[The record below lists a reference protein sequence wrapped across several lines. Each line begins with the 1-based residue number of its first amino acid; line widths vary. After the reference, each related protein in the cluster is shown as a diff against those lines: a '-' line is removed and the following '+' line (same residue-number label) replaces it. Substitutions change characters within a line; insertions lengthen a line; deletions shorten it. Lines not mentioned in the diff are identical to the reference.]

1 MWQIMWLL
9 NLMPDWFYHLIVI
22 VSILG
27 LIVASVLKF
36 VPFVS
41 TYRLPIQVISALL
54 LVFGVW
60 MEGGI
65 VNEAKWEA
73 RVREL
78 EDKVKIAE
86 EKSKEKNVEIQEKVI
101 TQTKVVKEKG
111 RDIIKYIDRL
121 VDKEII
127 KEVQGPERVRREEV
141 IKYVENCPVPKDIID
156 VHNAAATLNKAAEAK
171 K

>member
-86 EKSKEKNVEIQEKVI
+86 EKSTEKNVEIQEKVI

-111 RDIIKYIDRL
+111 RDIIQYIDREI
-121 VDKEII
+121 VKKEEIV
-127 KEVQGPERVRREEV
+127 KF
-141 IKYVENCPVPKDIID
+141 VENCPIPKDIID
-156 VHNAAATLNKAAEAK
+156 AHNAAATLNKAIEAK

>member
-111 RDIIKYIDRL
+111 RDIIQYIDR
-121 VDKEII
+121 
-127 KEVQGPERVRREEV
+127 EVVKKEEV
-141 IKYVENCPVPKDIID
+141 VKFIENCPIPKDIID
-156 VHNAAATLNKAAEAK
+156 AHNAAATLNKAIEIK

>member
-73 RVREL
+73 RVQEL
-78 EDKVKIAE
+78 EHKVKIAE
-86 EKSKEKNVEIQEKVI
+86 EKSKETNIEIQEKVI

-111 RDIIKYIDRL
+111 RDIIQYIDR
-121 VDKEII
+121 
-127 KEVQGPERVRREEV
+127 EV
-141 IKYVENCPVPKDIID
+141 IKKEEIVKFIENCPIPKDIID
-156 VHNAAATLNKAAEAK
+156 AHNAAATLNKAIEVK

>member
-1 MWQIMWLL
+1 MWQIMWMF

-22 VSILG
+22 LSILG

-41 TYRLPIQVISALL
+41 TYRLPIQVISTLL

-73 RVREL
+73 RVKEL
-78 EDKVKIAE
+78 EEKVKIAE
-86 EKSKEKNVEIQEKVI
+86 EKSTEKNVEIQEKVV

-111 RDIIKYIDRL
+111 RDIIQYIDR
-121 VDKEII
+121 
-127 KEVQGPERVRREEV
+127 EVVKKEEV
-141 IKYVENCPVPKDIID
+141 VKFIENGPIPKDIID
-156 VHNAAATLNKAAEAK
+156 AHNAAATLNKATEVK

>member
-1 MWQIMWLL
+1 MWQIMWMF

-22 VSILG
+22 LSILG

-41 TYRLPIQVISALL
+41 TYRLPIQVISVLL

-73 RVREL
+73 RVKEL

-86 EKSKEKNVEIQEKVI
+86 EKSTEKNVEIQEKVI

-111 RDIIKYIDRL
+111 RDIIQYIDR
-121 VDKEII
+121 
-127 KEVQGPERVRREEV
+127 EVVKKEEV
-141 IKYVENCPVPKDIID
+141 VKFIENCPIPKDIID
-156 VHNAAATLNKAAEAK
+156 AHNAAATLNKAIETK

>member
-1 MWQIMWLL
+1 MWQIMWMLSLL
-9 NLMPDWFYHLIVI
+9 PDWVYHLIVI
-22 VSILG
+22 FSLLA
-27 LIVASVLKF
+27 LIVASVFKF
-36 VPFVS
+36 IP
-41 TYRLPIQVISALL
+41 YRLPIQVFGALL
-54 LVFGVW
+54 LIFGVW

-78 EDKVKIAE
+78 EEKVKIAE

-111 RDIIKYIDRL
+111 KDIIQFIDR
-121 VDKEII
+121 
-127 KEVQGPERVRREEV
+127 EVVKKEEV

-156 VHNAAATLNKAAEAK
+156 AHNAAATLNKAIEAK

>member
-22 VSILG
+22 LSILG

-41 TYRLPIQVISALL
+41 TYRLPIQVISVLL

-73 RVREL
+73 RVKEL
-78 EDKVKIAE
+78 EEKVKIAE
-86 EKSKEKNVEIQEKVI
+86 EKSTEKNVEIQEKVV
-101 TQTKVVKEKG
+101 TQTKVVREKG
-111 RDIIKYIDRL
+111 RDIIQYIDR
-121 VDKEII
+121 
-127 KEVQGPERVRREEV
+127 EVVKKEEV
-141 IKYVENCPVPKDIID
+141 VKFIENCPIPKDIID
-156 VHNAAATLNKAAEAK
+156 AHNAAATLNKATEVK

>member
-111 RDIIKYIDRL
+111 RDIIQYIDREI
-121 VDKEII
+121 VKKEEIV
-127 KEVQGPERVRREEV
+127 KF
-141 IKYVENCPVPKDIID
+141 VENCPIPKDIID
-156 VHNAAATLNKAAEAK
+156 AHNAAATLNKAIEIK

>member
-22 VSILG
+22 FSILG

-41 TYRLPIQVISALL
+41 TYRLPIQVISVLI

-73 RVREL
+73 RVKEL
-78 EDKVKIAE
+78 EEKVKIAE
-86 EKSKEKNVEIQEKVI
+86 EKSTEKNVEIQEKVI
-101 TQTKVVKEKG
+101 TQTKVVREKG
-111 RDIIKYIDRL
+111 RDIIQYIDR
-121 VDKEII
+121 
-127 KEVQGPERVRREEV
+127 EVVKKEEV
-141 IKYVENCPVPKDIID
+141 VKFIENCPIPKDIID
-156 VHNAAATLNKAAEAK
+156 AHNAAATLNKAIEAK

>member
-22 VSILG
+22 LSILG

-41 TYRLPIQVISALL
+41 TYRLPIQVISVLL

-73 RVREL
+73 RVKEL
-78 EDKVKIAE
+78 EEKVKIAE
-86 EKSKEKNVEIQEKVI
+86 EKSTEKNVEIQERVI

-111 RDIIKYIDRL
+111 RDIIQYIDR
-121 VDKEII
+121 
-127 KEVQGPERVRREEV
+127 EVVKKEEV
-141 IKYVENCPVPKDIID
+141 VKFIENCPIPKDIID
-156 VHNAAATLNKAAEAK
+156 AHNAAATLNKAIEAK

>member
-73 RVREL
+73 RVKEL
-78 EDKVKIAE
+78 EEKVKIAE
-86 EKSKEKNVEIQEKVI
+86 EKSTEKNVEIQERVV

-111 RDIIKYIDRL
+111 RDIIQYIDRE
-121 VDKEII
+121 VVKKEEIVKFI
-127 KEVQGPERVRREEV
+127 
-141 IKYVENCPVPKDIID
+141 ENCPIPKDIID
-156 VHNAAATLNKAAEAK
+156 AHNAAATLNKAIEIK

>member
-73 RVREL
+73 RVKEL
-78 EDKVKIAE
+78 EEKVKIAE
-86 EKSKEKNVEIQEKVI
+86 EKSKETNIEIQEKVI

-111 RDIIKYIDRL
+111 RDIIQYIDRE
-121 VDKEII
+121 VVKKEEIVKFI
-127 KEVQGPERVRREEV
+127 
-141 IKYVENCPVPKDIID
+141 ENCPIPKDIID
-156 VHNAAATLNKAAEAK
+156 AHNAAATLNKAIEAK

>member
-9 NLMPDWFYHLIVI
+9 NLMPDWFYHLIVV

-73 RVREL
+73 RVKEL

-111 RDIIKYIDRL
+111 RDIIQYIDREI
-121 VDKEII
+121 VKKEEIV
-127 KEVQGPERVRREEV
+127 KF
-141 IKYVENCPVPKDIID
+141 VENCPIPKDIID
-156 VHNAAATLNKAAEAK
+156 AHNAAATLNRAAEAK

>member
-86 EKSKEKNVEIQEKVI
+86 EKSTEKNVEIQERVV

-111 RDIIKYIDRL
+111 RDIIQYIDRE
-121 VDKEII
+121 VVKKEEIVKFI
-127 KEVQGPERVRREEV
+127 
-141 IKYVENCPVPKDIID
+141 ENCPIPKDIID
-156 VHNAAATLNKAAEAK
+156 AHNAAATLNKAIEIK

>member
-1 MWQIMWLL
+1 
-9 NLMPDWFYHLIVI
+9 MPDWFYHLIVI

-73 RVREL
+73 RVKEL
-78 EDKVKIAE
+78 EEKVKIAE
-86 EKSKEKNVEIQEKVI
+86 EKSTEKNVEIQERVV

-111 RDIIKYIDRL
+111 RDIIQYIDRE
-121 VDKEII
+121 VVKKEEIVKFI
-127 KEVQGPERVRREEV
+127 
-141 IKYVENCPVPKDIID
+141 ENCPIPKDIID
-156 VHNAAATLNKAAEAK
+156 AHNAAATLNKATEVK

>member
-22 VSILG
+22 LSILG

-41 TYRLPIQVISALL
+41 TYRLPIQVISVLL

-73 RVREL
+73 RVKEL
-78 EDKVKIAE
+78 EEKVKIAE
-86 EKSKEKNVEIQEKVI
+86 EKSTEKNVEIQERVV

-111 RDIIKYIDRL
+111 RHIIQYIDRE
-121 VDKEII
+121 VVKKEEIVKFI
-127 KEVQGPERVRREEV
+127 
-141 IKYVENCPVPKDIID
+141 ENCPIPKDIID
-156 VHNAAATLNKAAEAK
+156 AHNAAATLNKATEVK

>member
-1 MWQIMWLL
+1 MWQIMWMLSLL
-9 NLMPDWFYHLIVI
+9 PDWFYHLIVI
-22 VSILG
+22 FSLLA
-27 LIVASVLKF
+27 LIVASVFKF
-36 VPFVS
+36 IP
-41 TYRLPIQVISALL
+41 YRLPIQVFGALL
-54 LVFGVW
+54 LLFGVW

-86 EKSKEKNVEIQEKVI
+86 EKSKEKNVEIQEKVV

-111 RDIIKYIDRL
+111 KDIIQFIDR
-121 VDKEII
+121 
-127 KEVQGPERVRREEV
+127 EVVKKEEV

-156 VHNAAATLNKAAEAK
+156 AHNAAATLNKATEVK

>member
-86 EKSKEKNVEIQEKVI
+86 EKSTEKNVEIQERVV

-111 RDIIKYIDRL
+111 RDIIQYIDREI
-121 VDKEII
+121 VKKEEIV
-127 KEVQGPERVRREEV
+127 KF
-141 IKYVENCPVPKDIID
+141 VENCPIPKDIID
-156 VHNAAATLNKAAEAK
+156 AHNAAATLNRAAEAK

>member
-1 MWQIMWLL
+1 MWQIMWMLSLL
-9 NLMPDWFYHLIVI
+9 PDWVYHLIVI
-22 VSILG
+22 FSLLA
-27 LIVASVLKF
+27 LIVASVFKF
-36 VPFVS
+36 IP
-41 TYRLPIQVISALL
+41 YRLPIQVFGALL
-54 LVFGVW
+54 LIFGVW

-86 EKSKEKNVEIQEKVI
+86 EKSKEKNVEIQEKVV

-111 RDIIKYIDRL
+111 KDIIQFIDR
-121 VDKEII
+121 
-127 KEVQGPERVRREEV
+127 EVVKKEEV

-156 VHNAAATLNKAAEAK
+156 AHNAAATLNKATEVK

>member
-1 MWQIMWLL
+1 MWQIMWMF

-22 VSILG
+22 LSILG

-41 TYRLPIQVISALL
+41 TYRLPIQVISVLL

-73 RVREL
+73 RVKEL
-78 EDKVKIAE
+78 EEKVKIAE
-86 EKSKEKNVEIQEKVI
+86 EKSTEKNVEIQERVV
-101 TQTKVVKEKG
+101 TQTKVVREKG
-111 RDIIKYIDRL
+111 RDIIQYIDRE
-121 VDKEII
+121 VVKKEEIVKFI
-127 KEVQGPERVRREEV
+127 
-141 IKYVENCPVPKDIID
+141 ENCPIPKDIID
-156 VHNAAATLNKAAEAK
+156 AHNAAATLNKAIEVK

>member
-1 MWQIMWLL
+1 MWQIMWMLSLL
-9 NLMPDWFYHLIVI
+9 PDWFYHLIVI
-22 VSILG
+22 FSLLT
-27 LIVASVLKF
+27 LIVASVFKF
-36 VPFVS
+36 IP
-41 TYRLPIQVISALL
+41 YRLPIQVFGALL
-54 LVFGVW
+54 LLFGIW

-78 EDKVKIAE
+78 EEKVKIAE
-86 EKSKEKNVEIQEKVI
+86 EKSKEKNVEIQEKVV

-111 RDIIKYIDRL
+111 KDIIQFIDR
-121 VDKEII
+121 
-127 KEVQGPERVRREEV
+127 EVVKKEEV

-156 VHNAAATLNKAAEAK
+156 AHNAAATLNKATEAK

>member
-73 RVREL
+73 RVKEL

-111 RDIIKYIDRL
+111 RDIIQYIDREI
-121 VDKEII
+121 VKKEEIV
-127 KEVQGPERVRREEV
+127 KF
-141 IKYVENCPVPKDIID
+141 VENCPIPKDIID
-156 VHNAAATLNKAAEAK
+156 AHNAAATLNKAIEVK

>member
-73 RVREL
+73 RVKEL
-78 EDKVKIAE
+78 EEKVKIAE
-86 EKSKEKNVEIQEKVI
+86 EKSTEKNVEIQERVV

-111 RDIIKYIDRL
+111 RDIIQYIDREI
-121 VDKEII
+121 VKKEEIV
-127 KEVQGPERVRREEV
+127 KF
-141 IKYVENCPVPKDIID
+141 VENCPIPKDIID
-156 VHNAAATLNKAAEAK
+156 AHNAAATLNKAIEIK

>member
-1 MWQIMWLL
+1 MWQIMWMF

-22 VSILG
+22 LSILG

-41 TYRLPIQVISALL
+41 TYRLPIQVISVLL

-73 RVREL
+73 RVKEL
-78 EDKVKIAE
+78 EEKVKIAE
-86 EKSKEKNVEIQEKVI
+86 EKSTEKNVEIQEKVV
-101 TQTKVVKEKG
+101 TQTKVVREKG
-111 RDIIKYIDRL
+111 RDIIQYIDR
-121 VDKEII
+121 
-127 KEVQGPERVRREEV
+127 EVVKKEEV
-141 IKYVENCPVPKDIID
+141 VKFIENCPIPKDIID
-156 VHNAAATLNKAAEAK
+156 AHNAAATLNKAAEAK

>member
-1 MWQIMWLL
+1 MWQIMWMLSLL
-9 NLMPDWFYHLIVI
+9 PDWFYHLIVI
-22 VSILG
+22 FSLLA
-27 LIVASVLKF
+27 LIVVSVFKF
-36 VPFVS
+36 IP
-41 TYRLPIQVISALL
+41 YRLPIQVFGALL
-54 LVFGVW
+54 LLFGIW

-78 EDKVKIAE
+78 EEKVKIAE

-111 RDIIKYIDRL
+111 KDIIQFIDR
-121 VDKEII
+121 
-127 KEVQGPERVRREEV
+127 EVVKKEEV
-141 IKYVENCPVPKDIID
+141 IKYIENCPVPKDIID
-156 VHNAAATLNKAAEAK
+156 AHNAAATLNKATEVK

>member
-22 VSILG
+22 LSILG

-41 TYRLPIQVISALL
+41 TYRLPIQVISVLL

-73 RVREL
+73 RVKEL
-78 EDKVKIAE
+78 EEKVKIAE
-86 EKSKEKNVEIQEKVI
+86 EKSTEKNVEIQERVV
-101 TQTKVVKEKG
+101 TQTKVVREKG
-111 RDIIKYIDRL
+111 RDIIQYIDRE
-121 VDKEII
+121 VVKKEEIVKFI
-127 KEVQGPERVRREEV
+127 
-141 IKYVENCPVPKDIID
+141 ENCPIPKDIID
-156 VHNAAATLNKAAEAK
+156 AHNAAATLNKATEVK

>member
-1 MWQIMWLL
+1 MWQIMWMF

-22 VSILG
+22 LSVLG

-41 TYRLPIQVISALL
+41 TYRLPIQVISTLL

-73 RVREL
+73 RVKEL
-78 EDKVKIAE
+78 EEKVKIAE
-86 EKSKEKNVEIQEKVI
+86 EKSTEKNVEIQERVV

-111 RDIIKYIDRL
+111 RDIIQYIDR
-121 VDKEII
+121 
-127 KEVQGPERVRREEV
+127 EVVKKEEV
-141 IKYVENCPVPKDIID
+141 VKFIENCPIPKDIID
-156 VHNAAATLNKAAEAK
+156 AHNAAATLNKAIEVK

>member
-73 RVREL
+73 RVKEL
-78 EDKVKIAE
+78 EEKVKIAE
-86 EKSKEKNVEIQEKVI
+86 EKSTEKNVEIQERVV

-111 RDIIKYIDRL
+111 RDIIQYIDRE
-121 VDKEII
+121 VVKKEEIVKFI
-127 KEVQGPERVRREEV
+127 
-141 IKYVENCPVPKDIID
+141 ENCPIPKDIID
-156 VHNAAATLNKAAEAK
+156 AHNAAATLNKATEVK

>member
-111 RDIIKYIDRL
+111 RDIIQYIDREI
-121 VDKEII
+121 VKKEEIV
-127 KEVQGPERVRREEV
+127 KF
-141 IKYVENCPVPKDIID
+141 VENCPIPKDIID
-156 VHNAAATLNKAAEAK
+156 AHNAAATLNRAAEAK

>member
-111 RDIIKYIDRL
+111 RDIIQYIDREI
-121 VDKEII
+121 VKKEEIV
-127 KEVQGPERVRREEV
+127 KF
-141 IKYVENCPVPKDIID
+141 VENCPIPKDIID
-156 VHNAAATLNKAAEAK
+156 AHNADFDKSEETLSFYCLADE
-171 K
+171 

>member
-9 NLMPDWFYHLIVI
+9 NLMPDWFYHLIVV

-60 MEGGI
+60 MEGGF

-73 RVREL
+73 RVKEL

-86 EKSKEKNVEIQEKVI
+86 EKSTEKNVEIQEKVI

-111 RDIIKYIDRL
+111 RDIIQYIDR
-121 VDKEII
+121 
-127 KEVQGPERVRREEV
+127 EVVKKEEV
-141 IKYVENCPVPKDIID
+141 VKFIENCPIPKDIID
-156 VHNAAATLNKAAEAK
+156 AHNAAATLNKAIETK

>member
-78 EDKVKIAE
+78 EDKVKKAE

-111 RDIIKYIDRL
+111 RDIIQYIDREI
-121 VDKEII
+121 VKKEEIV
-127 KEVQGPERVRREEV
+127 KF
-141 IKYVENCPVPKDIID
+141 VENCPIPKDIID
-156 VHNAAATLNKAAEAK
+156 AHNAAATLNKAIEIK

>member
-1 MWQIMWLL
+1 MWQIMWML
-9 NLMPDWFYHLIVI
+9 NLLPDWFWHLIVI
-22 VSILG
+22 FSVLA
-27 LIVASVLKF
+27 LIVASVFKF
-36 VPFVS
+36 IP
-41 TYRLPIQVISALL
+41 YRLPIQVFGALL
-54 LVFGVW
+54 LLFGIW

-78 EDKVKIAE
+78 EEKVKIAE
-86 EKSKEKNVEIQEKVI
+86 EKSKEKNVEIQEKVV

-111 RDIIKYIDRL
+111 KDIIQFIDR
-121 VDKEII
+121 
-127 KEVQGPERVRREEV
+127 EVVKKEEV

-156 VHNAAATLNKAAEAK
+156 AHNAAATLNKATEAK

>member
-1 MWQIMWLL
+1 MWQIMWMLSLL
-9 NLMPDWFYHLIVI
+9 PDWFYHLIVI
-22 VSILG
+22 FSLLA
-27 LIVASVLKF
+27 LIVASVFKF
-36 VPFVS
+36 IP
-41 TYRLPIQVISALL
+41 YRLPIQVFGALL
-54 LVFGVW
+54 LLFGVW

-86 EKSKEKNVEIQEKVI
+86 EKSKEKNVEIQEKVV

-111 RDIIKYIDRL
+111 KDIIQFIDR
-121 VDKEII
+121 
-127 KEVQGPERVRREEV
+127 EVVKKEEV

-156 VHNAAATLNKAAEAK
+156 AHNAAATLNKAIEAK